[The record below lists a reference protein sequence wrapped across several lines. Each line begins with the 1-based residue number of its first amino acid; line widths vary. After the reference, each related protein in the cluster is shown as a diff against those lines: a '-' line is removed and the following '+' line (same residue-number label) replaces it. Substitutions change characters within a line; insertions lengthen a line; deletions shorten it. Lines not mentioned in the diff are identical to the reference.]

1 MIMDN
6 KEEIKERRQFLNGD
20 RTIWAMVFILC
31 GISLIEVFSASSR
44 LTFGKSSFLTPIIS
58 HTVHL
63 GIGLVGMYLV
73 HLLHYKWY
81 RLFPVLLVPLSV
93 IFLAYLSFQS
103 HSSSG
108 AERWINLGFFQLQPS
123 ELGKIGVIMAVA
135 YWLAKLKPDDELSQF
150 NTFWKIMAL
159 TGLVCLLIVGE
170 NLSTA
175 ILLAGVVYVMMILGG
190 IAWKRILILT
200 GVVTA
205 TGVVALLFLLSVPP
219 QTLKEM
225 KFVPER
231 ALTWQARMLDYF
243 PSKDKLKE
251 LEDAK
256 NAAPENPEEIQ
267 AKKVSEYVKNV
278 APEKPQET
286 HANIAIASSNIL
298 GKGPGNS
305 DERDYLQEASC
316 DFIYA
321 IIIEELGMVGGIAV
335 ILVYIILLFRVGRIA
350 SRCKEKYP
358 AYLAMGLGM
367 LIGLQAFINMSVA
380 VGLFPVTGQPLPLIS
395 KGGTSVLMTSGCIGM
410 LLGISNTLDREA
422 RGEYIMGQDADV
434 PTPVDGNESFDE

>member
-1 MIMDN
+1 MENNGEN
-6 KEEIKERRQFLNGD
+6 KEHRQLLNGD

-58 HTVHL
+58 HSIHL
-63 GIGLVGMYLV
+63 VIGLVGMYLV

-81 RLFPVLLVPLSV
+81 RLFPVLLVPLAIV
-93 IFLAYLSFQS
+93 LLGYLSMRS
-103 HSSSG
+103 MGSSG

-135 YWLAKLKPDDELSQF
+135 YWLAKLKPDDELSQS
-150 NTFWKIMAL
+150 NTFWKIIAL

-175 ILLAGVVYVMMILGG
+175 ILLAGVIFVMMILGG
-190 IAWKRILILT
+190 IAWKRILTLT
-200 GVVTA
+200 GVVLSV
-205 TGVVALLFLLSVPP
+205 GVVALLFLLLVPP
-219 QTLKEM
+219 QTLRETGFIPK
-225 KFVPER
+225 R
-231 ALTWQARMLDYF
+231 ATTWQARILDFRESGRNDEMSAYEYA
-243 PSKDKLKE
+243 KL
-251 LEDAK
+251 
-256 NAAPENPEEIQ
+256 
-267 AKKVSEYVKNV
+267 V

-321 IIIEELGMVGGIAV
+321 IIIEELGMAGGIAV
-335 ILVYIILLFRVGRIA
+335 MLVYIILLFRVGRIA
-350 SRCKEKYP
+350 TRCKEKYP

-367 LIGLQAFINMSVA
+367 LLGLQAFINMSVA

-395 KGGTSVLMTSGCIGM
+395 KGGTSILMTSGCIGM
-410 LLGISNTLDREA
+410 LLGISNTLEREA
-422 RGEYIMGQDADV
+422 AGEYMMGKDADL
-434 PTPVDGNESFDE
+434 PKPVDGDESFE

>member
-1 MIMDN
+1 MENNGEN
-6 KEEIKERRQFLNGD
+6 KEHRQLLNGD

-58 HTVHL
+58 HSIHL
-63 GIGLVGMYLV
+63 VIGLVGMYLI

-81 RLFPVLLVPLSV
+81 RLFPVLLVPLAIV
-93 IFLAYLSFQS
+93 LLGYLSMRS
-103 HSSSG
+103 MGSSG

-135 YWLAKLKPDDELSQF
+135 YWLAKLKPDDELSQS
-150 NTFWKIMAL
+150 NTFWKIIAL

-175 ILLAGVVYVMMILGG
+175 ILLAGVIFVMMILGG
-190 IAWKRILILT
+190 IAWKRILTLT
-200 GVVTA
+200 GVVLSV
-205 TGVVALLFLLSVPP
+205 GVVALLFLLLVPP
-219 QTLKEM
+219 QTLRETGFIPK
-225 KFVPER
+225 R
-231 ALTWQARMLDYF
+231 ATTWQARILDFRESGQNDEMSAYEYA
-243 PSKDKLKE
+243 KL
-251 LEDAK
+251 
-256 NAAPENPEEIQ
+256 
-267 AKKVSEYVKNV
+267 V

-321 IIIEELGMVGGIAV
+321 IIIEELGMAGGIAV
-335 ILVYIILLFRVGRIA
+335 MLVYIILLFRVGRIA
-350 SRCKEKYP
+350 TRCKEKYP

-367 LIGLQAFINMSVA
+367 LLGLQAFINMSVA

-410 LLGISNTLDREA
+410 LLGISNTLEREA
-422 RGEYIMGQDADV
+422 AGEYMMGKDADL
-434 PTPVDGNESFDE
+434 PKPVDGDESFE

>member
-1 MIMDN
+1 M
-6 KEEIKERRQFLNGD
+6 EEIEEKKERRQLLNGD

-31 GISLIEVFSASSR
+31 AISLIEVFSASSR

-58 HTVHL
+58 HTIHL
-63 GIGLVGMYLV
+63 GMGLVGMWLV

-81 RLFPVLLVPLSV
+81 RFFPIILVPLSI
-93 IFLAYLSFQS
+93 IFLGILSFRS
-103 HSSSG
+103 MNSSG

-123 ELGKIGVIMAVA
+123 ELGKIGVIMLTA
-135 YWLAKLKPDDELSQF
+135 YWLSKLKPDDELSQI
-150 NTFWKIMAL
+150 NTFWKIMGL
-159 TGLVCLLIVGE
+159 TGFICALIVGE

-175 ILLAGVVYVMMILGG
+175 VLLAGVIYVMMILGG
-190 IAWKRILILT
+190 IAWRRILVLT
-200 GVVTA
+200 GIVV
-205 TGVVALLFLLSVPP
+205 GSGIVAVLLLLYIPA
-219 QTLKEM
+219 QTIRDSRII
-225 KFVPER
+225 PDR
-231 ALTWQARMLDYF
+231 AVTWQARIQDFLQTKNK
-243 PSKDKLKE
+243 PSAYE
-251 LEDAK
+251 YAK
-256 NAAPENPEEIQ
+256 F
-267 AKKVSEYVKNV
+267 V

-321 IIIEELGMVGGIAV
+321 IIIEELGMAGGIIV
-335 ILVYIILLFRVGRIA
+335 MLVYIILLYRVGRIA
-350 SRCKEKYP
+350 TKCREKYP

-367 LIGLQAFINMSVA
+367 LLGLQAFINMSVA

-410 LLGISNTLDREA
+410 LLGISNVLEKEVK
-422 RGEYIMGQDADV
+422 GGQVAGAEMEV
-434 PTPVDGNESFDE
+434 PEPISGNESFDE

>member
-1 MIMDN
+1 MENNGEN
-6 KEEIKERRQFLNGD
+6 KEHRQLLNGD

-58 HTVHL
+58 HSIHL
-63 GIGLVGMYLV
+63 VIGLVGMYLV

-81 RLFPVLLVPLSV
+81 RLFPVLLVPLAIV
-93 IFLAYLSFQS
+93 LLGYLSMRS
-103 HSSSG
+103 MGSSG

-135 YWLAKLKPDDELSQF
+135 YWLAKLKPDDELSQS
-150 NTFWKIMAL
+150 NTFWKIIAL

-175 ILLAGVVYVMMILGG
+175 ILLAGVIFVMMILGG
-190 IAWKRILILT
+190 IAWKRILTLT
-200 GVVTA
+200 GVVLSV
-205 TGVVALLFLLSVPP
+205 GVVALLFLLLVPP
-219 QTLKEM
+219 QTLRETGFIPK
-225 KFVPER
+225 R
-231 ALTWQARMLDYF
+231 ATSWQARILDFRESGQNDEMSAYEYA
-243 PSKDKLKE
+243 KL
-251 LEDAK
+251 
-256 NAAPENPEEIQ
+256 
-267 AKKVSEYVKNV
+267 V

-305 DERDYLQEASC
+305 DERDYLQEACC

-321 IIIEELGMVGGIAV
+321 IIIEELGMAGGIAV
-335 ILVYIILLFRVGRIA
+335 MLVYIILLFRVGRIA
-350 SRCKEKYP
+350 TRCKEKYP

-367 LIGLQAFINMSVA
+367 LLGLQAFINMSVA

-410 LLGISNTLDREA
+410 LLGISNTLEREA
-422 RGEYIMGQDADV
+422 AGEYMMGKDADL
-434 PTPVDGNESFDE
+434 PKPVDGDESFE

>member
-1 MIMDN
+1 MEN
-6 KEEIKERRQFLNGD
+6 TEEKPVRRQLLNGD
-20 RTIWAMVFILC
+20 RTIWAMVFVLC

-58 HTVHL
+58 HTMHL
-63 GIGLVGMYLV
+63 GIGLAGMYLV

-81 RLFPVLLVPLSV
+81 RLFPVLLVPLS
-93 IFLAYLSFQS
+93 IILLGYLSIQS
-103 HSSSG
+103 ASSSG

-135 YWLAKLKPDDELSQF
+135 YWLSKLKPEDELSQS
-150 NTFWKIMAL
+150 NTFWKILAL
-159 TGLVCLLIVGE
+159 TGFVDALIVGE

-175 ILLAGVVYVMMILGG
+175 ILLAGVIFVMMILGG
-190 IAWKRILILT
+190 ISWRRMLTLT
-200 GVVTA
+200 GFVAAAGIVAVV
-205 TGVVALLFLLSVPP
+205 VLLFVPT
-219 QTLKEM
+219 QTIRDSKII
-225 KFVPER
+225 PSR
-231 ALTWQARMLDYF
+231 ATTWQARLQDFSQTKNKPNAYEYA
-243 PSKDKLKE
+243 KL
-251 LEDAK
+251 
-256 NAAPENPEEIQ
+256 
-267 AKKVSEYVKNV
+267 V

-286 HANIAIASSNIL
+286 HANIAIATSNIL

-321 IIIEELGMVGGIAV
+321 IIIEELGMAGGIV
-335 ILVYIILLFRVGRIA
+335 VMLVYVVLLFRVGRIA
-350 SRCKEKYP
+350 TRCKEKYP

-367 LIGLQAFINMSVA
+367 LLGLQAFINMSVA

-410 LLGISNTLDREA
+410 LLGISNALDKEA
-422 RGEYIMGQDADV
+422 RGEQVLGTETEV
-434 PTPVDGNESFDE
+434 PAPVNGNESFDEN

>member
-1 MIMDN
+1 MEDI
-6 KEEIKERRQFLNGD
+6 EEKKQRRQLLNGD

-31 GISLIEVFSASSR
+31 AISLIEVFSASSR

-58 HTVHL
+58 HTIHL
-63 GIGLVGMYLV
+63 GMGLVGMWLV

-81 RLFPVLLVPLSV
+81 RAFPIILIPLS
-93 IFLAYLSFQS
+93 IILLGMLSIRS
-103 HSSSG
+103 MNSSG

-123 ELGKIGVIMAVA
+123 ELAKIGVIMLVA
-135 YWLAKLKPDDELSQF
+135 SWLSKLKPEDELSQS
-150 NTFWKIMAL
+150 NTFWKILIL
-159 TGLVCLLIVGE
+159 TGLICLLIVGE

-175 ILLAGVVYVMMILGG
+175 ILLAGVVFVMMILGG
-190 IAWKRILILT
+190 IAWKRILALS
-200 GVVTA
+200 GVVVA
-205 TGVVALLFLLSVPP
+205 AGVVALLFLLLVPP
-219 QTLKEM
+219 QTLRETSFIPK
-225 KFVPER
+225 R
-231 ALTWQARMLDYF
+231 ATTWQARIRDF
-243 PSKDKLKE
+243 REAGSKGNQSAYEYAKL
-251 LEDAK
+251 
-256 NAAPENPEEIQ
+256 
-267 AKKVSEYVKNV
+267 V

-321 IIIEELGMVGGIAV
+321 IIIEELGMAGGIV
-335 ILVYIILLFRVGRIA
+335 VMLVYIILLYRVGRIA
-350 SRCKEKYP
+350 TKCKEKYP

-367 LIGLQAFINMSVA
+367 LLGLQAFINMSVA

-410 LLGISNTLDREA
+410 LLGISNVLEKES
-422 RGEYIMGQDADV
+422 RGEQVAGAEAEV
-434 PTPVDGNESFDE
+434 PTPISGNESFDE